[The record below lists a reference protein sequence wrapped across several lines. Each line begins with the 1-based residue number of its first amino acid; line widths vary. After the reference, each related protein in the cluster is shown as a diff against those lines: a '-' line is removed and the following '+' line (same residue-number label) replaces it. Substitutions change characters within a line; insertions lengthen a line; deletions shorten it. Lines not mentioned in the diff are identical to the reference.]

1 ATEYV
6 PQSQFRGSS
15 WRVHALLDLCQNTI
29 HDPPPSVKSCSL
41 LSTSP
46 PSVAQAHQSLAL
58 QVNVHLVTILMAT
71 RDTGATKVPTVLVVE
86 SPERPSP
93 SLTTGST
100 KWSQYLEK
108 FRYRKQQN
116 QLHQPTLDTATL
128 DPVMSGPDC
137 PSPSSDIIVQSG
149 PDDDLRLLSSPLAS
163 PTRPGT
169 TASLPLSPGQRGSTR
184 LLSLHHYFNKP
195 TTSRILGRSSTTA
208 VAPTSGKPILSAH
221 QSILGARRG
230 LKRHRIITSSD
241 EESDSGYP
249 VPKLVSTATKPTGLP
264 ATSRSF
270 FNVKPLIHTS
280 RPSKSA
286 RITSSAELP
295 PSGAIRTVSRNLSN
309 KSWLTSDSESESDS
323 TAEEALEV
331 SSSRYDPEAD
341 IVRFFNTATM
351 TELQTALQCS
361 PEASQVIVTKLR
373 PFTDMDQLRAAFRK
387 NKSVS
392 IAMVN
397 YYEII
402 SHGYRVVDQVIAQ
415 CERMAK
421 KLQMAIGD
429 TDPLGI
435 PPSSTLPSPPCSV
448 ATLSTNSP
456 TNNDWLLTQQ
466 PANLSDDFTLK
477 NYQLFGVSW
486 LRLLY
491 QMNLSGILA
500 DEMGLG
506 KTAQVIA
513 FLGQLLHQGNEGPH
527 LVIVPTSTLENW
539 MREFKKFC
547 PSLRVVS
554 YYGNQSERANFR
566 MDWKEAKKRQRETSS
581 VLSALGKSSG
591 ENSGCTFKPSLS
603 SDESHDDDD
612 DDDED
617 VDSIAASESESDSD
631 TQFTELPHVLVTTYN
646 VSTGHKYD
654 RLFLRNISWR
664 TLILDEGHMIKNC
677 CSARYQHLMA
687 LQASFR
693 LLLTGTPLQNNL
705 RELISLLS
713 FILPRIFKNK
723 FQVLQKVFSLPSNP
737 AGVKGN
743 HRGKSSGRKA
753 QSDASET
760 EPPPSSPLPSL
771 GEDNS
776 DTASVTSQS
785 SAAPSTLAGQL
796 SAERVDR
803 AKRLLLPFVLRRRKD
818 QVLKDLPSKH
828 QHLVKVELTAE
839 QRQFYDQIV
848 QKYCQDKQDTV
859 DLAKLRRCFYG
870 EWDGMAPNQCSF
882 SLDAAF
888 TTDEEAPKKAK
899 NSNQRIMSI
908 LMKLRKISIHPMLE
922 RSRYTDDQLRIMS
935 KAILKVPEHCDANPD
950 YVFEDMQVMND
961 FELDQLCRK
970 HQRYLSTHCLPKD
983 ALFEAGKVQ
992 QLEKQLADSQS
1003 RGDRILLFSQ
1013 FTSMLDILE
1022 HVLQARGYQYCRLDG
1037 ACQATERQGR
1047 IDEYNNNPDILVFLL
1062 STKACGVGINLTSA
1076 NVVILFDIDYNPHN
1090 DKQAEDRAHRV
1101 GQLRDVHVY
1110 KYVAQATVE
1119 EYMLA
1124 TALEKLK
1131 LDESVSRT

>member
-1 ATEYV
+1 
-6 PQSQFRGSS
+6 
-15 WRVHALLDLCQNTI
+15 
-29 HDPPPSVKSCSL
+29 
-41 LSTSP
+41 
-46 PSVAQAHQSLAL
+46 
-58 QVNVHLVTILMAT
+58 MAT
-71 RDTGATKVPTVLVVE
+71 RESRTTKAPTVLVAE

-100 KWSQYLEK
+100 KWTQYLEQ
-108 FRYRKQQN
+108 FRYRKHPN
-116 QLHQPTLDTATL
+116 QFRQATL
-128 DPVMSGPDC
+128 DIATLDHVASGPDC
-137 PSPSSDIIVQSG
+137 PSPSSDIIAQSD
-149 PDDDLRLLSSPLAS
+149 PNDDLRLLSSPLTS

-169 TASLPLSPGQRGSTR
+169 TTGVPPSPGQRGSTR

-195 TTSRILGRSSTTA
+195 TTSRILGRSSTTI
-208 VAPTSGKPILSAH
+208 APTSGKPVLSVH
-221 QSILGARRG
+221 QSILNVRRG

-249 VPKLVSTATKPTGLP
+249 VPKPVSIATKPAALS

-270 FNVKPLIHTS
+270 FDVKPLLHTS

-286 RITSSAELP
+286 RLTSPAELP
-295 PSGAIRTVSRNLSN
+295 PSGAIRTVSKNLSN
-309 KSWLTSDSESESDS
+309 KSWLISDTESEPDS
-323 TAEEALEV
+323 IVEESLGV
-331 SSSRYDPEAD
+331 STSRYDPED
-341 IVRFFNTATM
+341 DVVQFFNTATM
-351 TELQTALQCS
+351 AELQTALQCS
-361 PEASQVIVTKLR
+361 PEATQIIVTKLR
-373 PFTDMDQLRAAFRK
+373 PFADMNQLRTAFRK

-392 IAMVN
+392 IAMIN
-397 YYEII
+397 YYETI

-415 CERMAK
+415 CERIAK
-421 KLQMAIGD
+421 KLQSAIGD
-429 TDPLGI
+429 TNPLGI
-435 PPSSTLPSPPCSV
+435 RSPSTLPSPPCSV
-448 ATLSTNSP
+448 ATLSTKSP
-456 TNNDWLLTQQ
+456 TNNDWLLIQQ
-466 PANLSDDFTLK
+466 PVNLGDDFTLK

-506 KTAQVIA
+506 KTAQVIS
-513 FLGQLLHQGNEGPH
+513 FLGQLLHQGNQGPH

-547 PSLRVVS
+547 PALRVAS

-566 MDWKEAKKRQRETSS
+566 MNWKVAKKNQRQTSS
-581 VLSALGKSSG
+581 VLSAFEKNSSG
-591 ENSGCTFKPSLS
+591 NLGRTSKIPLS
-603 SDESHDDDD
+603 SDESQND
-612 DDDED
+612 DDDEEED
-617 VDSIAASESESDSD
+617 ADLTAASESESDND

-646 VSTGHKYD
+646 ISTGHKYD

-664 TLILDEGHMIKNC
+664 ALILDEGHMIKNC

-687 LQASFR
+687 VQASFR

-713 FILPRIFKNK
+713 FILPRIFENK

-737 AGVKGN
+737 AGVSA
-743 HRGKSSGRKA
+743 RGKLKGKSGGRKA
-753 QSDASET
+753 QSDTSET
-760 EPPPSSPLPSL
+760 EPRASSPLPSL
-771 GEDNS
+771 GDDHS
-776 DTASVTSQS
+776 DTTSVISQS
-785 SAAPSTLAGQL
+785 SATPTTLAGQL
-796 SAERVDR
+796 STERVDR

-818 QVLKDLPSKH
+818 QVLKDLPTKH
-828 QHLVKVELTAE
+828 QHLVKVELTME

-848 QKYCQDKQDTV
+848 QSYCQVKQDTV
-859 DLAKLRRCFYG
+859 DLVKLRRCFYG
-870 EWDGMAPNQCSF
+870 DLDGMDPNQGPTP
-882 SLDAAF
+882 LDAALIV
-888 TTDEEAPKKAK
+888 DDEAPKNTK
-899 NSNQRIMSI
+899 NPNQRITST

-922 RSRYTDDQLRIMS
+922 RSRYTDDKLLIMS
-935 KAILKVPEHCDANPD
+935 KAVLKVPEHCDANPE

-961 FELDQLCRK
+961 FELDQLCRRHHRHLGK
-970 HQRYLSTHCLPKD
+970 HCLPKD
-983 ALFEAGKVQ
+983 TLFNAGKIQ
-992 QLEKQLADSQS
+992 RLEKHLADSRS

-1022 HVLQARGYQYCRLDG
+1022 HVLQARGYQYRRLDG
-1037 ACQATERQGR
+1037 TCQATERQER
-1047 IDEYNNNPDILVFLL
+1047 IDEYNGNPDILVFLL

-1101 GQLRDVHVY
+1101 GQMRDVHVY

-1119 EYMLA
+1119 EYILA

-1131 LDESVSRT
+1131 LDESVSRI